1 MSKNSV
7 GPHGAARNHL
17 LRLAQPLFWLLDEL
31 SPELES
37 AARLDALKSETRT
50 RLAAFKQACQA
61 ASLKA
66 DAIEAVHCC
75 FCAALD
81 QAGSRVRGRANRLRG
96 VWLQH
101 GLVAEFYGE
110 RSYGER
116 CRSWITKL
124 QETPNA
130 SENALEV
137 IGQLMERGL
146 RDERGMPLPK
156 AWPVHGHTQVTTVTP
171 AAARQRPHVAVAN
184 AYAEHQRI
192 HVAVGNST
200 AEAQAPEVMI
210 TVGMPTSEALPVQDE
225 PPQRS
230 WRRIVIAMVVV
241 ALVLGLAFVVYR
253 QHLDNQALA
262 SRVESLSAQV
272 TKQQASL
279 EDRIAHALASEN
291 GANQF
296 GLSTEGD
303 RIYIVFSNDLGFAA
317 GSADLTPTLARQ
329 LERLAMVLADAGGKM
344 TIVGHTDDSPG
355 ARGRT
360 ETNLALSAA
369 RAMAVG
375 RNLQAHG
382 VAESRMSTMGRG
394 AKEPVGD
401 NRTAAGRAL
410 NRRVEIVLDRT

>member
-1 MSKNSV
+1 M
-7 GPHGAARNHL
+7 GPHGAAKNHL

-37 AARLDALKSETRT
+37 AARLDALKSDTRI

-66 DAIEAVHCC
+66 DAIEAVHYC

-171 AAARQRPHVAVAN
+171 AAARQGALLGEAVPDRQHKFRLIIGPLDLQQYLN
-184 AYAEHQRI
+184 FTPKGRD
-192 HVAVGNST
+192 
-200 AEAQAPEVMI
+200 
-210 TVGMPTSEALPVQDE
+210 LPVLVEWVRSFVGFEFEWEVELQVQPQSA
-225 PPQRS
+225 PP
-230 WRRIVIAMVVV
+230 A
-241 ALVLGLAFVVYR
+241 VLG
-253 QHLDNQALA
+253 
-262 SRVESLSAQV
+262 
-272 TKQQASL
+272 
-279 EDRIAHALASEN
+279 
-291 GANQF
+291 
-296 GLSTEGD
+296 
-303 RIYIVFSNDLGFAA
+303 
-317 GSADLTPTLARQ
+317 AD
-329 LERLAMVLADAGGKM
+329 ERLGWSTWLGRSDTSCAITGMVFQPE
-344 TIVGHTDDSPG
+344 HY
-355 ARGRT
+355 
-360 ETNLALSAA
+360 
-369 RAMAVG
+369 
-375 RNLQAHG
+375 
-382 VAESRMSTMGRG
+382 VAQ
-394 AKEPVGD
+394 
-401 NRTAAGRAL
+401 
-410 NRRVEIVLDRT
+410 